1 MGGGWSG
8 EVVVGVAEVVMFRRG
23 RPELVELKSSRHGKG
38 SFRDVHWLQ
47 ISGHKSTDTDRAVF
61 STTGEYT

>member
-1 MGGGWSG
+1 MGGEWSG

-38 SFRDVHWLQ
+38 SFRDVHWLR
-47 ISGHKSTDTDRAVF
+47 IFGHKSTNIHGAVF
-61 STTGEYT
+61 IAAVEYT